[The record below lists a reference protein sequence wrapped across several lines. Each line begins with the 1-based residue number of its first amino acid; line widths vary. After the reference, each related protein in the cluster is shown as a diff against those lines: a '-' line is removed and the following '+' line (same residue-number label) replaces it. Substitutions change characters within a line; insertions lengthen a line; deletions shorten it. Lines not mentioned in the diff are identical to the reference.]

1 MEGVI
6 AIFIPIISIIVTG
19 LVLVTYFY
27 FKSKEKQMMIE
38 KGMSYEQMMEFMK
51 SRKNPYTMLKIG
63 IVLIFFGIGIGVA
76 MAFEDTTNEFMIPL
90 SIFVFTGLG
99 FVASFYITKRLEEQ
113 DSVKKLN

>member
-6 AIFIPIISIIVTG
+6 AVFIPIISIIVVG

-27 FKSKEKQMMIE
+27 FRSKEKQMMIE

-63 IVLIFFGIGIGVA
+63 IVLIFFGIGIGIA
-76 MAFEDTTNEFMIPL
+76 MAFDKTDNEFMIPL

-99 FVASFYITKRLEEQ
+99 FVVSFYATKKLEEKE
-113 DSVKKLN
+113 SVKN